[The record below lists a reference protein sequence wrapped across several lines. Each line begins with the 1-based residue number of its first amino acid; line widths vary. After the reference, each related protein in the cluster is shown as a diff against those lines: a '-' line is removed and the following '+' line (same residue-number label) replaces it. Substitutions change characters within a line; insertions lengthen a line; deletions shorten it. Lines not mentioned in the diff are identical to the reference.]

1 MLSSWRAKSLPERPS
16 LLVVGLS
23 GRALAVAAKRAG
35 YRVAAIDQFGDMDL
49 RAAADDLA
57 VVEGAPDTGFDR
69 ASLLAAADKLAP
81 AESAPSVGLV
91 YGTGLEAQ
99 PELIERLAEGRRL
112 YGNRPD
118 TVRRIKD
125 PREFFAALD
134 RLGIAHPEVNFVPP
148 VDGRGWLSKKIG
160 GSGGAHVVAA
170 SAASDARGRY
180 FQRLA
185 AGRPVGI
192 SFLADGR
199 RAFLV
204 GVNEQ
209 WCNTDDP
216 QLRYRFSGGLRP
228 AAVSAR
234 LRQDVAELLDALTA
248 EFGLIGLN
256 SLDVVDNG
264 QDYNV
269 LEVNPRP
276 GANLDLYD
284 SSGTAALL
292 AWHLA
297 ACEGRLPDKPL
308 TLPPVSAMS
317 ILYAASACR
326 VPADTDWPEW
336 VADRPE
342 PGVGIAEGAPVC
354 TVLASGA
361 TESFVRQTIAGRES
375 ALWARLEVMNSPAA
389 VRNGSIRALAESGH
403 V

>member
-1 MLSSWRAKSLPERPS
+1 LPERPA
-16 LLVVGLS
+16 LLVVALS

-35 YRVAAIDQFGDMDL
+35 YRVAAIDLFGDTDL

-57 VVEGAPDTGFDR
+57 VVEGAPDTGFDQ
-69 ASLLAAADKLAP
+69 ASLLAAVDKLAS
-81 AESAPSVGLV
+81 AESAPCIGLV

-99 PELIERLAEGRRL
+99 PELIELLAESRRL
-112 YGNRPD
+112 YGNGPD
-118 TVRRIKD
+118 TLRRVKD

-134 RLGIAHPEVNFVPP
+134 RLGIAYPEIRFTLPA
-148 VDGRGWLSKKIG
+148 DGRGWLSKKIG
-160 GSGGAHVVAA
+160 GSGGAHVMPV
-170 SAASDARGRY
+170 SAASDARDRY

-192 SFLADGR
+192 SFLANGR

-209 WCNTDDP
+209 WCNTDVP
-216 QLRYRFSGGLRP
+216 KLPYRFAGGLQP

-234 LRQDVAELLDALTA
+234 LRRDLAELLDALTA

-256 SLDVVDNG
+256 SLDVLDNG
-264 QDYNV
+264 QDYSV

-317 ILYAASACR
+317 IIYTASVCR

-342 PGVGIAEGAPVC
+342 PDACIAEGAPVC

-361 TESFVRQTIAGRES
+361 TESFVRRTMARRVS
-375 ALWARLEVMNSPAA
+375 ALWARLEVAA
-389 VRNGSIRALAESGH
+389 SAASQHGSVRALAEAGH